1 MRIGLVEFL
10 LILAIASLTI
20 GPQVALFVDRWMRRA
35 NRANA
40 RAARRRAEYAAQ
52 MAVERDALL
61 KRFRT
66 ASTVFGVC
74 ILLALVYA
82 LVFRPI
88 DTPPQ
93 GYTAPDVRQDTGA
106 AQTALAADHKG
117 TLDLGEYQGVDCIR
131 TQDGLVYAAAY
142 DGAALKKRTSDL
154 VRTDGGHDAAILSVD
169 GELTGF
175 AFDGSGDLWLSIL
188 TPGGGSLCRAAHDS
202 WGTAVEQVVT
212 QIDGAP
218 LGAVSAVEA
227 APDGR
232 IYFAVAAAAGAA
244 DGLENALRT
253 ELLAHTG
260 TGCVYVYDP
269 AARSVQKVLGGVAGA
284 AGLALS
290 PDGSTLY
297 VSDLANRC
305 VWRVSADAQDLT
317 AGGKNC
323 SSLVSGLPG
332 YPGALAMDPDGT
344 LYIGYRWARSSWL
357 EKNADSTLLRG
368 IALRAG
374 RNLQEKLFSLP
385 ADAPCTEAVDT
396 ADGSWQRVVS
406 GRGAGSV
413 TALCPVESRLYLGLA
428 GSEKVRSANL

>member
-20 GPQVALFVDRWMRRA
+20 GPQVALFVDRWLRRA
-35 NRANA
+35 NRVNA

-52 MAVERDALL
+52 AAAERDALL

-74 ILLALVYA
+74 ILLALVYT

-93 GYTAPDVRQDTGA
+93 AYDAPAVRQDTGA
-106 AQTALAADHKG
+106 AQTALAADDKG
-117 TLDLGEYQGVDCIR
+117 TLDLGGYQGVDCIR
-131 TQDGLVYAAAY
+131 ARDGLVYAAAC
-142 DGAALKKRTSDL
+142 DGTALKKCSSDL
-154 VRTDGGHDAAILSVD
+154 VRTDGGHTAAVLTVD

-244 DGLENALRT
+244 DGLESTLRT

-269 AARSVQKVLGGVAGA
+269 AARSVQKVLGGVAPVLAENGIWLA
-284 AGLALS
+284 AQCCEHL
-290 PDGSTLY
+290 
-297 VSDLANRC
+297 NRAIIIEREAAEKYGWEEVC
-305 VWRVSADAQDLT
+305 VVPRPH
-317 AGGKNC
+317 AGGSWATTCWKKFREP
-323 SSLVSGLPG
+323 VAVEEIRAHAGIDIG
-332 YPGALAMDPDGT
+332 GT
-344 LYIGYRWARSSWL
+344 LIGMHLKRVAVPVRLSLSKIGEANILCAR
-357 EKNADSTLLRG
+357 TRP
-368 IALRAG
+368 
-374 RNLQEKLFSLP
+374 KLIVGER
-385 ADAPCTEAVDT
+385 DKYTEED
-396 ADGSWQRVVS
+396 
-406 GRGAGSV
+406 
-413 TALCPVESRLYLGLA
+413 
-428 GSEKVRSANL
+428 

>member
-1 MRIGLVEFL
+1 MRIGLIEFL

-175 AFDGSGDLWLSIL
+175 AFDGS
-188 TPGGGSLCRAAHDS
+188 
-202 WGTAVEQVVT
+202 
-212 QIDGAP
+212 
-218 LGAVSAVEA
+218 AVSAA
-227 APDGR
+227 SS
-232 IYFAVAAAAGAA
+232 AAGTASATLTVWSYQVPLVPRMASWKSASTAA
-244 DGLENALRT
+244 
-253 ELLAHTG
+253 TG
-260 TGCVYVYDP
+260 MSKPYT
-269 AARSVQKVLGGVAGA
+269 
-284 AGLALS
+284 
-290 PDGSTLY
+290 
-297 VSDLANRC
+297 
-305 VWRVSADAQDLT
+305 
-317 AGGKNC
+317 
-323 SSLVSGLPG
+323 SSLVP
-332 YPGALAMDPDGT
+332 
-344 LYIGYRWARSSWL
+344 
-357 EKNADSTLLRG
+357 
-368 IALRAG
+368 
-374 RNLQEKLFSLP
+374 
-385 ADAPCTEAVDT
+385 
-396 ADGSWQRVVS
+396 
-406 GRGAGSV
+406 
-413 TALCPVESRLYLGLA
+413 
-428 GSEKVRSANL
+428 SE

>member
-20 GPQVALFVDRWMRRA
+20 GPQVALFVDRWMRRV

-142 DGAALKKRTSDL
+142 DGAALKKCTSDL

-232 IYFAVAAAAGAA
+232 IYFAVAASASAA
-244 DGLENALRT
+244 DGLENTLRT

-269 AARSVQKVLGGVAGA
+269 AARTVQKVLGGVAGA
-284 AGLALS
+284 SGLALS
-290 PDGSTLY
+290 RDGSTLF
-297 VSDLANRC
+297 VADLGNRC
-305 VWRVSADAQDLT
+305 VWSAAADARDLT

-323 SSLVSGLPG
+323 QSFVSGLPG
-332 YPGALAMDPDGT
+332 YPGAIAMDADGT

-385 ADAPCTEAVDT
+385 ADAPCAEAVDT
-396 ADGSWQRVVS
+396 ADGSWKRTVS
-406 GRGAGSV
+406 SKGAGGV

>member
-357 EKNADSTLLRG
+357 EKNAGSTLLRG